1 VTTTDNAPAAA
12 PVVPAP
18 VAKGKEKHK
27 ATHRRHRRKR
37 STGRKQSTHNR
48 APRAKRA
55 LHIVLVRK
63 SPSRRV
69 TALAAHAGR
78 GS

>member
-1 VTTTDNAPAAA
+1 
-12 PVVPAP
+12 

-37 STGRKQSTHNR
+37 STGRKHSTHNR
-48 APRAKRA
+48 APQAKRA

-63 SPSRRV
+63 SSSRRV